1 MAVPSRRG
9 VFLLLAAM
17 LSILSVGVG
26 AWLFWLSGAR
36 HLLFVGGLMLCL
48 TVLTWIWWRRLPG
61 EVVAPSRRT

>member
-1 MAVPSRRG
+1 
-9 VFLLLAAM
+9 
-17 LSILSVGVG
+17 
-26 AWLFWLSGAR
+26 LFWLSGAR